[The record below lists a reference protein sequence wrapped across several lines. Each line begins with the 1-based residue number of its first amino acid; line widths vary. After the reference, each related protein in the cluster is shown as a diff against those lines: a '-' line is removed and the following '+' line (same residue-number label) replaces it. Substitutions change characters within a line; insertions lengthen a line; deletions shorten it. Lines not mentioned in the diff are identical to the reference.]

1 MQQATAPMNFTSRP
15 FILSV
20 SGLVLA
26 SLISIGI
33 GTWMRPAAE
42 PVREV
47 PRISLELRMLTA
59 PEGDVVTVLDNSSGR
74 EIDRLVGDQ
83 SGFLRTMIRVI
94 RRDLGPIEDV
104 NSIPFRIEAW
114 HDHRVT
120 LEDLA
125 SGRRIDL
132 RDFGPTNAEV
142 FIRWL
147 MEKEARG

>member
-1 MQQATAPMNFTSRP
+1 MRQATAPMNFTSRP

-20 SGLVLA
+20 GALVLA
-26 SLISIGI
+26 SLIAVGI
-33 GTWMRPAAE
+33 GTWTRSPAE
-42 PVREV
+42 PPREV
-47 PRISLELRMLTA
+47 PRVSLELRMVA
-59 PEGDVVTVLDNSSGR
+59 AGDTVSVLDNTTGR

-94 RRDLGPIEDV
+94 RRDLGPIQDI
-104 NSIPFRIEAW
+104 NSIPFRIDAW

-125 SGRRIDL
+125 SGRRVDL
-132 RDFGPTNAEV
+132 RAFGPTNAEV

>member
-1 MQQATAPMNFTSRP
+1 MSHTTAPMNFTSRP

-20 SGLVLA
+20 SALVVA
-26 SLISIGI
+26 SLIAIGV

-42 PVREV
+42 PLREA
-47 PRISLELRMLTA
+47 PRVSLELRMVTA
-59 PEGDVVTVLDNSSGR
+59 PGTDIVTVLDNATGR
-74 EIDRLVGDQ
+74 EIDRLAGDQ

-94 RRDLGPIEDV
+94 RRDLGPVQDI

-132 RDFGPTNAEV
+132 RAFGPTNAEV

>member
-1 MQQATAPMNFTSRP
+1 MQQANEPMNFTSRP

-20 SGLVLA
+20 SALVLV
-26 SLISIGI
+26 SMVTIGI
-33 GTWMRPAAE
+33 ATWNRPAAE
-42 PVREV
+42 PVTEV
-47 PRISLELRMLTA
+47 PRISLDLRMVTA
-59 PEGDVVTVLDNSSGR
+59 PSGDVTVLENASGR
-74 EIDRLVGDQ
+74 QIDLLVGDQ

-94 RRDLGPIEDV
+94 RRDLGPIEDI

-120 LEDLA
+120 MEDLA

-132 RDFGPTNAEV
+132 RAFGPTNAEV

-147 MEKEARG
+147 LEKEARG